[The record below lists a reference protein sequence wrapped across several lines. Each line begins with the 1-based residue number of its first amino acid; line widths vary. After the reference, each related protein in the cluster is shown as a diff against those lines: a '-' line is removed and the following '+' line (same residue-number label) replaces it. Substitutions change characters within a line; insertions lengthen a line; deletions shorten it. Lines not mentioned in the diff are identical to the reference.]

1 MQTAGVA
8 PLLLQRRGILNAG
21 LGELGSDV
29 LVGDLHV
36 VVARPRLERQ
46 LFLHLVGGLG
56 LQVGLELV
64 GRDVLAGQVG
74 VEGHAGLLQLAEEV
88 LEQRCL
94 GLLDERLGHIA
105 LDAVAQLDH
114 DVVLL
119 DARHQRALLRIQRL
133 LDALAHVLDGLEAHL
148 LLGPLVGDLGR
159 DLLLHHVAGDLEGD
173 RLACLPGQKHGRL
186 VLGNLERELFG
197 LALLHAEDLLV
208 EGLGEHAGARAVQ
221 TGLARERGDLVAV
234 GVGGLHGKVGV
245 VLRLHLGSGGSVLVV
260 GVVLG
265 HGLDLLVDLGIGG
278 LGEGH
283 LDGHGLVAGKL
294 HLGAQLD
301 GEGVLV
307 GLAGL
312 HDLVGLHDRAAH
324 RGELGL
330 VDRGRPRAVQQL
342 LGDGADDRLG
352 AQRVVDNR
360 ARGLALAESREV
372 VLASEVLVGFLDAAV
387 DIGGVHRDGDLDLVA
402 LQGLNLSFHE

>member
-8 PLLLQRRGILNAG
+8 PLLLQRRGILHAG
-21 LGELGSDV
+21 LGELGGDV
-29 LVGDLHV
+29 RIGDLHV
-36 VVARPRLERQ
+36 VVASPGLERE
-46 LFLHLVGGLG
+46 LFLHLVGRLG
-56 LQVGLELV
+56 LQVGLELI
-64 GRDVLAGQVG
+64 GRDVLAGQIG

-88 LEQRCL
+88 LEQRRL
-94 GLLDERLGHIA
+94 GLLNQGLGHVA
-105 LDAVAQLDH
+105 LDAVAQPDH

-119 DARHQRALLRIQRL
+119 DARHQRALLHIQRL

-159 DLLLHHVAGDLEGD
+159 DLLLHHVAGDLEGNGLA
-173 RLACLPGQKHGRL
+173 RLTGQKHGRL

-197 LALLHAEDLLV
+197 LALLHTEDLLV
-208 EGLGEHAGARAVQ
+208 EGLGEHASARAVQ
-221 TGLARERGDLVAV
+221 TGLARKRGDLVAV
-234 GVGGLHGKVGV
+234 GVGGLHGEVGV
-245 VLRLHLGSGGSVLVV
+245 VLRLHLGGGRSVLIV

-278 LGEGH
+278 LGERH

-294 HLGAQLD
+294 YLGAQLD

-387 DIGGVHRDGDLDLVA
+387 DISGVHRDGDLDLVA

>member
-1 MQTAGVA
+1 M
-8 PLLLQRRGILNAG
+8 
-21 LGELGSDV
+21 
-29 LVGDLHV
+29 
-36 VVARPRLERQ
+36 
-46 LFLHLVGGLG
+46 
-56 LQVGLELV
+56 
-64 GRDVLAGQVG
+64 
-74 VEGHAGLLQLAEEV
+74 
-88 LEQRCL
+88 
-94 GLLDERLGHIA
+94 
-105 LDAVAQLDH
+105 
-114 DVVLL
+114 
-119 DARHQRALLRIQRL
+119 
-133 LDALAHVLDGLEAHL
+133 
-148 LLGPLVGDLGR
+148 
-159 DLLLHHVAGDLEGD
+159 
-173 RLACLPGQKHGRL
+173 
-186 VLGNLERELFG
+186 
-197 LALLHAEDLLV
+197 
-208 EGLGEHAGARAVQ
+208 
-221 TGLARERGDLVAV
+221 
-234 GVGGLHGKVGV
+234 
-245 VLRLHLGSGGSVLVV
+245 
-260 GVVLG
+260 LG

-294 HLGAQLD
+294 YLGAQLD

-330 VDRGRPRAVQQL
+330 VDRGRPRTVQQL

-352 AQRVVDNR
+352 AEGVVDNR

>member
-1 MQTAGVA
+1 M
-8 PLLLQRRGILNAG
+8 
-21 LGELGSDV
+21 
-29 LVGDLHV
+29 
-36 VVARPRLERQ
+36 
-46 LFLHLVGGLG
+46 
-56 LQVGLELV
+56 
-64 GRDVLAGQVG
+64 
-74 VEGHAGLLQLAEEV
+74 
-88 LEQRCL
+88 
-94 GLLDERLGHIA
+94 
-105 LDAVAQLDH
+105 
-114 DVVLL
+114 
-119 DARHQRALLRIQRL
+119 
-133 LDALAHVLDGLEAHL
+133 
-148 LLGPLVGDLGR
+148 
-159 DLLLHHVAGDLEGD
+159 
-173 RLACLPGQKHGRL
+173 PG
-186 VLGNLERELFG
+186 
-197 LALLHAEDLLV
+197 
-208 EGLGEHAGARAVQ
+208 AVQ

-234 GVGGLHGKVGV
+234 GVGGLHGEVGV

-283 LDGHGLVAGKL
+283 LDGHGVVAGKL